1 MAGTSRG
8 KTPKCKHCGQWVDK
22 SLNDHTQNNKGYY
35 HNSCFTIASVDG
47 QHYKEL
53 IEYICNSFNMK
64 APAPIILAQIK
75 HFKEKKE
82 MKYKG
87 IEMTIR
93 YLLEVEQF
101 AFLEIYASGI
111 QMVEWYYN
119 KARAYYMNQHSAVE
133 SFVGVEI
140 HNKPEKIMVL
150 KRNKKNSTSKQIKIE
165 EL

>member
-1 MAGTSRG
+1 MAGSTKG
-8 KTPKCKHCGQWVDK
+8 KTPKCKHCGEWVDK
-22 SLNDHTQNNKGYY
+22 SLNDHVHNNKGYF
-35 HNSCFTIASVDG
+35 HNACHEIASVDG

-75 HFKEKKE
+75 HFKEKKG

-87 IEMTIR
+87 MEMTIR
-93 YLLEVEQF
+93 FLLEVEQF

-119 KARAYYMNQHSAVE
+119 KARAYYTDQHNAIN
-133 SFVGVEI
+133 SFKGVVI
-140 HNKPEKIMVL
+140 DNKPEVLVL
-150 KRNKKNSTSKQIKIE
+150 KRNNKNSSSKKIKIE